1 MKKTPQIRFV
11 SIMTGALLLAGGIAL
26 AADLSKS
33 DQVSKAAPAAIGRGL
48 AWLAVQQKPNGAW
61 SNDDFPAITALALEA
76 FLRGEH
82 PMKTAIVARAT
93 AYLRSCVQA
102 DGGIYRNVKGKG
114 GGLSNYN
121 TAICMAALHAT
132 GDLAWRPIVL
142 KARRFVAASQ
152 HGGDDLYSGGMG
164 YDSGN
169 ARAFVD
175 LSNSWIAYEAMR
187 RTQSA
192 EDLRPA
198 GEARVDLDWAAAQ
211 RFLSRCQNDAKAG
224 KDEEG
229 GFFYR
234 PDESKAA
241 TTTNAAGKV
250 VLRAYGSM
258 TYAGLLSLVYSE
270 VKRDDPRVRSAFD
283 WSVRHWSLEENPGMG
298 QQGYYYFSQLLA
310 KCLDAY
316 GAEKIPT
323 AAGPVAWR
331 EALSSKLAALQ
342 KSDPAGGYWVNE
354 NARFWE
360 NDPVLVTTYVLLAM
374 QTAGSK

>member
-1 MKKTPQIRFV
+1 MKTIPQIRAIFF
-11 SIMTGALLLAGGIAL
+11 MTGALLLTASCAL
-26 AADLSKS
+26 AAGLPAP
-33 DQVSKAAPAAIGRGL
+33 VAASNTATAAMRKGL
-48 AWLAVQQKPNGAW
+48 DWLAAQQKPNGAW

-76 FLRGEH
+76 FLRGKH
-82 PMKTAIVARAT
+82 PMKTSIVARAT
-93 AYLRSCVQA
+93 AYLRTCVQP
-102 DGGIYRNVKGKG
+102 DGGIYRKVPGKG

-132 GDLAWRPIVL
+132 GDPAWGPVVL

-152 HGGDDLYSGGMG
+152 RGGGDLNAGGMG
-164 YDSGN
+164 YDAGGG
-169 ARAFVD
+169 RAYVD

-192 EDLRPA
+192 EDLRLA
-198 GEARVDLDWAAAQ
+198 GEARVDLDWSAAQ
-211 RFLSRCQNDAKAG
+211 RFLSHCQNDAKG
-224 KDEEG
+224 GRDEEG

-258 TYAGLLSLVYSE
+258 TYAGLLSLIYSE
-270 VKRDDPRVRSAFD
+270 VKRDDPRARSAFD
-283 WSVRHWSLEENPGMG
+283 WAARHWSLDENPGMG
-298 QQGYYYFSQLLA
+298 QQGYYYFTQLLA

-316 GAEKIPT
+316 GAEAIPT
-323 AAGPVAWR
+323 SAGPVAWR
-331 EALSSKLAALQ
+331 AALSSKLAALQ
-342 KSDPAGGYWVNE
+342 KNDPAGGYWVND

-360 NDPVLVTTYVLLAM
+360 NDPMLVTAYTLIALE
-374 QTAGSK
+374 TAGEK